1 MKKLITVIASIILLT
16 GSVFAG
22 DFVDDGD
29 VQLQAGFSR
38 TRIKVED
45 MEKSIPA
52 NEAVLGIEGW
62 GLFKPVD
69 AFGFGVVFNVGGSA
83 GLADRMEL
91 ETPAGTL
98 KGDKS
103 GLSCSVNVGIGP
115 AIAVYLGEA
124 VRLGTNFCFTCGYR
138 YDVPL
143 VYNNNGFRYGTSIDT
158 RYGGFSTGLQAKFLP
173 SQRFSPIV
181 GWKFTKGFSTNIQI
195 ETESSNDAYDKKEHV
210 SSKYRF
216 TQNIFY
222 VGLGISLN

>member
-16 GSVFAG
+16 GSVFAV
-22 DFVDDGD
+22 DFVDDADIQILSGY
-29 VQLQAGFSR
+29 SR
-38 TRIKVED
+38 TRIEVED
-45 MEKSIPA
+45 MKNPIHA
-52 NEAVLGIEGW
+52 NEAVLGIGGW

-69 AFGFGVVFNVGGSA
+69 TFGFGVAFNVGGSV
-83 GLADRMEL
+83 GLADKMEL
-91 ETPAGTL
+91 ETPVGTI

-124 VRLGTNFCFTCGYR
+124 VRFGTNFCFTCGYR

-158 RYGGFSTGLQAKFLP
+158 RYGGFSTGVQAKFLP
-173 SQRFSPIV
+173 NNTFSPIV
-181 GWKFTKGFSTNIQI
+181 GWKFIKGFSGNIQV
-195 ETESSNDAYDKKEHV
+195 ETESSDDVYDKTEYV
-210 SSKYRF
+210 NSKYRF

-222 VGLGISLN
+222 IGLGISLN